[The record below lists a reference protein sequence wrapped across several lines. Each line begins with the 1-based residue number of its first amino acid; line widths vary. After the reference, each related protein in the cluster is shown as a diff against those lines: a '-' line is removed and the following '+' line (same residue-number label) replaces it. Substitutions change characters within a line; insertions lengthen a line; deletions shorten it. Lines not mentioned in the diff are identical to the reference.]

1 MPFLSPPLPDLLSIN
16 MRKKKPLHIY
26 IRDCNFPLK
35 ELCARYFFPR
45 PDTEIGEKVNFL
57 VKRSVPENF
66 QREHFS
72 GTVATECLRTQDL
85 ENIIGLG
92 DQASVSK
99 L

>member
-1 MPFLSPPLPDLLSIN
+1 M
-16 MRKKKPLHIY
+16 
-26 IRDCNFPLK
+26 C
-35 ELCARYFFPR
+35 
-45 PDTEIGEKVNFL
+45 TEIGEKVNFL

-92 DQASVSK
+92 DQASVLK

>member
-1 MPFLSPPLPDLLSIN
+1 M
-16 MRKKKPLHIY
+16 
-26 IRDCNFPLK
+26 
-35 ELCARYFFPR
+35 
-45 PDTEIGEKVNFL
+45 EIGKTVNFL

-66 QREHFS
+66 QRKHFS